1 MAQRI
6 KWIDQAKGLAILMV
20 IAVHVS
26 QALPLPPMVKLIASF
41 GAMGVQLFFVLSA
54 YCLCMTNSG
63 ATWSLNYLKRKYRRL
78 IPWYLFGIALYF
90 CYWLWRGDISA
101 YTPRNVLLNMLLV
114 NGFVPSA
121 QNAIVPGGW
130 SISCIALFALFF
142 PLFRDMKSLGLLA
155 LGAIGVAISVIGY
168 HWLGWTRFF
177 AYCCPTNQLCAFVI
191 GVVFWRYRNRVQ
203 SCTMSSCFCLGG
215 MCLVGG
221 VLAVLLD
228 RANAIFYR
236 HILMSISFVCG
247 LAVLQRRPF
256 GVGGCSLEFM
266 GKYSYE
272 IFITHFFV
280 IWVLRDMF
288 S

>member
-26 QALPLPPMVKLIASF
+26 QALPLPPM
-41 GAMGVQLFFVLSA
+41 
-54 YCLCMTNSG
+54 
-63 ATWSLNYLKRKYRRL
+63 
-78 IPWYLFGIALYF
+78 
-90 CYWLWRGDISA
+90 
-101 YTPRNVLLNMLLV
+101 
-114 NGFVPSA
+114 
-121 QNAIVPGGW
+121 
-130 SISCIALFALFF
+130 
-142 PLFRDMKSLGLLA
+142 
-155 LGAIGVAISVIGY
+155 
-168 HWLGWTRFF
+168 
-177 AYCCPTNQLCAFVI
+177 
-191 GVVFWRYRNRVQ
+191 
-203 SCTMSSCFCLGG
+203 
-215 MCLVGG
+215 
-221 VLAVLLD
+221 
-228 RANAIFYR
+228 AN
-236 HILMSISFVCG
+236 SFVCG